1 MSLLDKLTDSKK
13 NLKSTE
19 TKFIQTDGSVFIE
32 SRSETGFAKI
42 PTSDTSHGFIIDLKP
57 DLQVAEILPWLFF
70 GSQDVACDRSLLL
83 QHRIT
88 HILSLGVNVPHFH
101 QIQYEFMEVLD
112 LPEFNILDQFDNCS
126 LIIDRVREENGKILV
141 HCNAGISR
149 SSSVVIAY
157 LMKYNSLS
165 LAEALNTVKSAR
177 PCARP
182 NSGFMKQ
189 LHHYE
194 NYLSE
199 SSSLYGKENC
209 SKESCR

>member
-88 HILSLGVNVPHFH
+88 HILSLVLVC
-101 QIQYEFMEVLD
+101 MEKRIVLKNHAD
-112 LPEFNILDQFDNCS
+112 DHRNMLLINIFFQEERFSQHSS
-126 LIIDRVREENGKILV
+126 LCINEINTCKVEKQMCLLMPYLR
-141 HCNAGISR
+141 GIWR
-149 SSSVVIAY
+149 Q
-157 LMKYNSLS
+157 
-165 LAEALNTVKSAR
+165 R
-177 PCARP
+177 
-182 NSGFMKQ
+182 
-189 LHHYE
+189 HYE
-194 NYLSE
+194 HQLSSTE
-199 SSSLYGKENC
+199 CLCPSNGINDVQSE
-209 SKESCR
+209 